1 MSEAPR
7 RPGDRVIRRR
17 IQPTQVITLPEPL
30 PSGSGRSTLFH
41 ARLFIAAFAAII
53 LLGTALLAL
62 PWVTTSG
69 ERTAFPDALFTATS
83 AASVTGLVTVDTLDH
98 WNWAGQLIILVL
110 IQAGGLGFM
119 VGASLVLRV
128 LGRGGGQRVR
138 DAIMIQDNIPTL
150 TLRDAVDISRR
161 IVKFTIVVEAVGA
174 VLLAAYF
181 ARDMQPLNAI
191 WHGVFHSI
199 SAFCNAGFDLQG
211 GFQSMTPYREAI
223 WVNAI
228 FIALVLAGGLSYIV
242 FADVGQKRRWST
254 LSVNSKIILLSSL
267 ILTLIGAL
275 TFLAAEWNASMA
287 DSAAWS
293 RPLQALFQSISGR
306 TAGFQTVDFSDVNS
320 FTLFTYL
327 ALMFVGG
334 ASGSTAGGVKLATI
348 AVVAVT
354 VMSTMRG
361 QEEPEVF
368 RRRIPVPLVHRAMA
382 VIVLFFLAHFLV
394 TFTLA
399 VTETFYGTDPSF
411 LRLLFESMSAIVT
424 NGLAN
429 GITPELSTP
438 GKFVICIAMFLGR
451 IGPLT
456 LVYALQRRQSY
467 QPYRY
472 PETSVHIG

>member
-1 MSEAPR
+1 MSESSR
-7 RPGDRVIRRR
+7 RPGDRIIRRR
-17 IQPTQVITLPEPL
+17 LQSTQVITIPEPV
-30 PSGSGRSTLFH
+30 PIGSGPNTLFH

-53 LLGTALLAL
+53 LLGTAILAL
-62 PWVTTSG
+62 PWVTNADESTSL
-69 ERTAFPDALFTATS
+69 PDALFIATS

-98 WNWAGQLIILVL
+98 WNWAGQLVILVL
-110 IQAGGLGFM
+110 IQSGGLGFM

-128 LGRGGGQRVR
+128 IGRGGGQRVR

-150 TLRDAVDISRR
+150 TLREAVDVSRR
-161 IVKFTIVVEAVGA
+161 IVKFTIVAETAGA
-174 VLLAAYF
+174 VLLAGYF
-181 ARDMQPLNAI
+181 AREMPLLTAI
-191 WHGVFHSI
+191 WHGIFHSV

-211 GFQSMTPYREAI
+211 GFQSMTPYRESI

-228 FIALVLAGGLSYIV
+228 FMTLVLAGGLSYIV
-242 FADVGQKRRWST
+242 LADISYKRRWST
-254 LSVNSKIILLSSL
+254 LSVNSKIILVSSL
-267 ILTLIGAL
+267 LLTLIGAV
-275 TFLAAEWNASMA
+275 TFLAAEWNESMA
-287 DSAAWS
+287 SSAVWS

-320 FTLFTYL
+320 FTLFIYL

-334 ASGSTAGGVKLATI
+334 ASGSTAGGVKLATV

-354 VMSTMRG
+354 VMSTLRG

-368 RRRIPVPLVHRAMA
+368 KRRIPVLLVHRAMA
-382 VIVLFFLAHFLV
+382 VIVLFFLLHFLV
-394 TFTLA
+394 TFSLA
-399 VTETFYGTDPSF
+399 VTETFYGENPAF
-411 LRLLFESMSAIVT
+411 LRILFESMSAVVT
-424 NGLAN
+424 NGLGN
-429 GITPELSTP
+429 GITPILSTP
-438 GKFVICIAMFLGR
+438 GKIIICIAMFLGR

>member
-1 MSEAPR
+1 M
-7 RPGDRVIRRR
+7 
-17 IQPTQVITLPEPL
+17 QPTQVITLPEPL
-30 PSGSGRSTLFH
+30 PISSGRSTLFH

-53 LLGTALLAL
+53 LVGTALLAL
-62 PWVTTSG
+62 PWATNTG
-69 ERTAFPDALFTATS
+69 ERTPFFDALFTSTS

-98 WNWAGQLIILVL
+98 WNWFGQLIILVL
-110 IQAGGLGFM
+110 IQSGGLGFM

-138 DAIMIQDNIPTL
+138 DAMMIQDNIPTL
-150 TLRDAVDISRR
+150 TLREAVDVSRR
-161 IVKFTIVVEAVGA
+161 IVKFTLVVEAVGA
-174 VLLAAYF
+174 MLLAAYF
-181 ARDMQPLNAI
+181 AREMPLSTAV
-191 WHGVFHSI
+191 WHGIFHSI

-211 GFQSMTPYREAI
+211 GFQSMTPYRESL

-228 FIALVLAGGLSYIV
+228 FIALVLAGGISFIV
-242 FADVGQKRRWST
+242 FADVGHQRRWST
-254 LSVNSKIILLSSL
+254 LSVNSKIVLVSSL
-267 ILTLIGAL
+267 ILTLIGAI
-275 TFLAAEWNASMA
+275 TFLAAEWNESMA
-287 DSAAWS
+287 GSTPWS

-320 FTLFTYL
+320 FTLFVYL

-354 VMSTMRG
+354 VMSTLRG

-368 RRRIPVPLVHRAMA
+368 KRRIPVALVHRAMA
-382 VIVLFFLAHFLV
+382 VIVLFFLAHFVV
-394 TFTLA
+394 TFSLA
-399 VTETFYGTDPSF
+399 ITETFYGENPAF
-411 LRLLFESMSAIVT
+411 LRVLFESMSAIVT
-424 NGLAN
+424 NGLGN
-429 GITPELSTP
+429 GITPILSTP
-438 GKFVICIAMFLGR
+438 GKIVICIAMFLGR